1 MTTLTISDENIAL
14 FNKLRLENYYSY
26 ILFGLSADNSTL
38 ELRGSGDKNY
48 KFDSISSELPK
59 QDVMFVIYNFNYE
72 TYENPPRT
80 TSKLLL
86 ISWSPLVAP
95 MKRKFA
101 LTNAVYQLK
110 DAFRGIQKDFQLT
123 DYTEINYE
131 DIRRELNRV

>member
-1 MTTLTISDENIAL
+1 MTTLNISDENIAL
-14 FNKLRLENYYSY
+14 FNKLRMENYYSY

-38 ELRGSGDKNY
+38 EFRGSGDKNY
-48 KFDSISSELPK
+48 KFDSITSELPK
-59 QDVMFVIYNFNYE
+59 QDVMFVIYNFEYE

-86 ISWSPLVAP
+86 ISWSPIVAP

-101 LTNAVYQLK
+101 LPNAVAQLK

-123 DYTEINYE
+123 DYAKINYE